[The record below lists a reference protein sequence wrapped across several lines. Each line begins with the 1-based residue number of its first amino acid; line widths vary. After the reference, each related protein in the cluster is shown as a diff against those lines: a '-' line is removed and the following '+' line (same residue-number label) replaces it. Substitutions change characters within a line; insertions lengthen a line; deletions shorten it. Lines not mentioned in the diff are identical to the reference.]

1 MFENVINYNPNER
14 DYRFWLVVDPRKWI
28 LPSLFAVAVVALVI
42 HVQFFQMWDTGP
54 FGPELT
60 PVVEEVAPAPAAE
73 EAAPA
78 AEEAAPAAEEA
89 APAAEEAAPA
99 AEEAAPAAEEAAPA
113 EAAAQ

>member
-1 MFENVINYNPNER
+1 MFDNVIKYSPSEQ
-14 DYRFWLVVDPRKWI
+14 DHRFWLVVDPGKWI

-60 PVVEEVAPAPAAE
+60 PVVEEVAPAAE

-99 AEEAAPAAEEAAPA
+99 AAAE
-113 EAAAQ
+113 